1 MPRKPPNPQ
10 AQKSKSL
17 CMISSCLEVLKIQH
31 RVESE
36 RIHVG
41 EVVVKVESI
50 PGLDTLRIGNTV
62 SVSSAAMCGCTDRAH
77 SALWA
82 VTEAVGRG
90 RPVVFNR
97 GPPPARRAYGDD
109 HDRVVMRESAFRQSV
124 NPPEEAFVRFAPWID
139 SCVRFFFM
147 SNQDLCHSLAFGK
160 EDLRTYALVWF
171 SNFWTT
177 ARLLTP
183 KDESEND
190 KLLYR
195 FLRQRFSQLYQQ
207 MKGPRRRNV
216 AVDKETVRIGLSVKY
231 RLGDDGVGNLVLQA
245 IRDTEPV
252 LDDKDERRMAE
263 YRKRVCQL
271 DVSTPDKRRASAAAL
286 LDRSLA
292 AMPHDAMISALT
304 HTHNSP
310 LSCPETRKE
319 AGKRLNTHRK
329 SCLSCQSA
337 SVGPLPLDT
346 PSVEAV
352 EVVVDAVD
360 DFGASE
366 DLCSVEG
373 L

>member
-10 AQKSKSL
+10 AQKLKSL
-17 CMISSCLEVLKIQH
+17 CMISSCLEVLKIPH

-36 RIHVG
+36 RIHIG
-41 EVVVKVESI
+41 EVVVKVESV
-50 PGLDTLRIGNTV
+50 PGLDSLRIGNTV
-62 SVSSAAMCGCTDRAH
+62 SVSAAAICGGTDRAH
-77 SALWA
+77 AALWT
-82 VTEAVGRG
+82 VTELLNRG

-97 GPPPARRAYGDD
+97 GPPPTRRAYGDD

-124 NPPEEAFVRFAPWID
+124 NPPEEAFVRFGPWID

-160 EDLRTYALVWF
+160 EDLKTYALVWF

-231 RLGDDGVGNLVLQA
+231 RLTDDGAGNLSLQA
-245 IRDTEPV
+245 VRDVEPE
-252 LDDKDERRMAE
+252 LDAREERGLDE

-271 DVSTPDKRRASAAAL
+271 DVSTPDKRRSSAAAL
-286 LDRSLA
+286 LSRSLA
-292 AMPHDAMISALT
+292 AMPHDAMVSALT
-304 HTHNSP
+304 HTYNSL
-310 LSCPETRKE
+310 LSCPDTRKE
-319 AGKRLNTHRK
+319 AGRQLEKHRK
-329 SCLSCQSA
+329 SCLACSSA
-337 SVGPLPLDT
+337 SVGPLPLDA
-346 PSVEAV
+346 PSVETV
-352 EVVVDAVD
+352 EVVVDTVD
-360 DFGASE
+360 DFGTSE
-366 DLCSVEG
+366 NLCLVEG
-373 L
+373 I